1 MRINVD
7 VFNSEI
13 DEYKEP
19 VKNLLIEL
27 KKCYLGNSQN
37 NKSEQYELAMKIIKE
52 LFNPN
57 NLYSEPLIPLSFLN
71 TMTGTIL
78 MSILKEEKNRLI
90 SIKDII
96 NMSKS
101 PSKPNGYS
109 YQYISKEIKEGR
121 LKAERYQGR
130 WLINISDANNFLKG
144 KKKK

>member
-7 VFNSEI
+7 VLNSEI

-27 KKCYLGNSQN
+27 KKCYLDNQN
-37 NKSEQYELAMKIIKE
+37 NKFEQYDLAMKIIKE

-71 TMTGTIL
+71 TMTGNIL
-78 MSILKEEKNRLI
+78 MSILQEEKSRLI

-96 NMSKS
+96 NLSKS
-101 PSKPNGYS
+101 TSKPNGYS

-130 WLINISDANNFLKG
+130 WLINISDANNFLKS